1 MTTIEFCQSAGL
13 TPRELQNWL
22 ENGLLQA
29 ELVVIP
35 GDAGRYR
42 EFTAGQVERARVL
55 KALHAKGAKLSQLA
69 RADLAFDAGQAF
81 VIFDGRELRP
91 CRDAKSAI
99 AAVVRAKRWCSG
111 VDLAAIRAAAA
122 E

>member
-1 MTTIEFCQSAGL
+1 MTTIEFCQNVGL
-13 TPRELQNWL
+13 TPRELQNWI
-22 ENGLLQA
+22 ETGLIQA

-35 GDAGRYR
+35 GGRR
-42 EFTAGQVERARVL
+42 RDFTAGQIERARVI
-55 KALHAKGAKLSQLA
+55 KALHMKGVTLSQLA
-69 RADLAFDAGQAF
+69 RSDLAFDAGQAF
-81 VIFDGRELRP
+81 VIFDGQELRA
-91 CRDAKSAI
+91 CRDAKPAI